1 MVQQPE
7 SDDEATIETPRFEP
21 VPLPDDEF
29 KDQLAQVIPH
39 LRAFGRSLSGS
50 RDLAD
55 DLVQE
60 TLLKAWAAR
69 KRFQAGTNMRAWTFI
84 ILRNLFL
91 SQMRRA
97 RFKGE
102 WDEITASKLLAAPA
116 SQDRHVELG
125 DMQRA
130 LLHLPQPQREALI
143 LVGAG
148 GFAYEE
154 AAEICGCAVGT
165 IKSRVARGRVA
176 LEDLLTDGKLPSR
189 REHETDG
196 SRTALQSIMSEV
208 DELSRDRDPREC
220 SRIPTGEI
228 GAVARLSQASRYD
241 GFSRVCAEQ
250 SPRTSSSE
258 RTSPSI
264 AKAWRRALPTPAWTV
279 GGATFTNRLE
289 EACTMASILG
299 LSVFTCLRT
308 RRERP
313 EFQTLRALNVTDL
326 GCCMNET
333 QSERSG

>member
-1 MVQQPE
+1 MAGAKPAEQE
-7 SDDEATIETPRFEP
+7 IDDRERTDW
-21 VPLPDDEF
+21 VPLSDPEF

-116 SQDRHVELG
+116 SQDRHIELS

-176 LEDLLTDGKLPSR
+176 LEALMTEGKLPSR
-189 REHETDG
+189 REHPTSDR
-196 SRTALQSIMSEV
+196 SALQTIMNEV
-208 DELSRDRDPREC
+208 DELSRDRDP
-220 SRIPTGEI
+220 
-228 GAVARLSQASRYD
+228 
-241 GFSRVCAEQ
+241 
-250 SPRTSSSE
+250 
-258 RTSPSI
+258 
-264 AKAWRRALPTPAWTV
+264 V
-279 GGATFTNRLE
+279 GRDE
-289 EACTMASILG
+289 EAD
-299 LSVFTCLRT
+299 
-308 RRERP
+308 
-313 EFQTLRALNVTDL
+313 RA
-326 GCCMNET
+326 
-333 QSERSG
+333 

>member
-1 MVQQPE
+1 MTHAQQAGGRVTGWGRV
-7 SDDEATIETPRFEP
+7 SDEYADQPVDEVRPEP
-21 VPLPDDEF
+21 VPLSDADF
-29 KDQLAQVIPH
+29 KDQLAAVIPH

-102 WDEITASKLLAAPA
+102 WDELTASKLLAAPA
-116 SQDRHVELG
+116 SQDRHIELG

-176 LEDLLTDGKLPSR
+176 LEQLLSSGKLPSR
-189 REHETDG
+189 RQHRSDPDK
-196 SRTALQSIMSEV
+196 SALQEIMGEV
-208 DELSRDRDPREC
+208 DELSRDR
-220 SRIPTGEI
+220 G
-228 GAVARLSQASRYD
+228 
-241 GFSRVCAEQ
+241 
-250 SPRTSSSE
+250 
-258 RTSPSI
+258 
-264 AKAWRRALPTPAWTV
+264 
-279 GGATFTNRLE
+279 
-289 EACTMASILG
+289 
-299 LSVFTCLRT
+299 
-308 RRERP
+308 
-313 EFQTLRALNVTDL
+313 
-326 GCCMNET
+326 
-333 QSERSG
+333 

>member
-1 MVQQPE
+1 LTEETGPRPLPHRMADISIAYNGGSLAQQPE
-7 SDDEATIETPRFEP
+7 SDDEDDIETPRFEP

-102 WDEITASKLLAAPA
+102 WDEITASKMLAAPA
-116 SQDRHVELG
+116 SQDRHVELT

-176 LEDLLTDGKLPSR
+176 LEALLTDGKLPSR
-189 REHETDG
+189 REHENEG
-196 SRTALQSIMSEV
+196 GRSALQSIMSEV
-208 DELSRDRDPREC
+208 DELSRDRDPR
-220 SRIPTGEI
+220 
-228 GAVARLSQASRYD
+228 L
-241 GFSRVCAEQ
+241 
-250 SPRTSSSE
+250 
-258 RTSPSI
+258 
-264 AKAWRRALPTPAWTV
+264 
-279 GGATFTNRLE
+279 
-289 EACTMASILG
+289 
-299 LSVFTCLRT
+299 
-308 RRERP
+308 
-313 EFQTLRALNVTDL
+313 
-326 GCCMNET
+326 
-333 QSERSG
+333 

>member
-1 MVQQPE
+1 MADSSTAYSDGGSLGQQPE
-7 SDDEATIETPRFEP
+7 PSDGDEEKERFEP
-21 VPLPDDEF
+21 VPLPDNEF

-102 WDEITASKLLAAPA
+102 WDEITASKMLAAPA
-116 SQDRHVELG
+116 SQDRHVELT

-176 LEDLLTDGKLPSR
+176 LEALLTDGKLPSR
-189 REHETDG
+189 REHENEG
-196 SRTALQSIMSEV
+196 GRSALQSIMSEV
-208 DELSRDRDPREC
+208 DELSRDREP
-220 SRIPTGEI
+220 
-228 GAVARLSQASRYD
+228 
-241 GFSRVCAEQ
+241 
-250 SPRTSSSE
+250 
-258 RTSPSI
+258 
-264 AKAWRRALPTPAWTV
+264 
-279 GGATFTNRLE
+279 E
-289 EACTMASILG
+289 E
-299 LSVFTCLRT
+299 
-308 RRERP
+308 
-313 EFQTLRALNVTDL
+313 
-326 GCCMNET
+326 
-333 QSERSG
+333 

>member
-1 MVQQPE
+1 MIDSAITDIATIFVDGGSLSQQPAV
-7 SDDEATIETPRFEP
+7 SDDAEEERPEHVA
-21 VPLPDDEF
+21 LPDDEF

-176 LEDLLTDGKLPSR
+176 LENLLTEGKLPSR
-189 REHETDG
+189 RDHESDG
-196 SRTALQSIMSEV
+196 SSSVLQSIMSEV
-208 DELSRDRDPREC
+208 DELSRDRDPR
-220 SRIPTGEI
+220 G
-228 GAVARLSQASRYD
+228 
-241 GFSRVCAEQ
+241 
-250 SPRTSSSE
+250 
-258 RTSPSI
+258 
-264 AKAWRRALPTPAWTV
+264 
-279 GGATFTNRLE
+279 
-289 EACTMASILG
+289 
-299 LSVFTCLRT
+299 
-308 RRERP
+308 
-313 EFQTLRALNVTDL
+313 
-326 GCCMNET
+326 
-333 QSERSG
+333 

>member
-1 MVQQPE
+1 MSEKSDVQAPE
-7 SDDEATIETPRFEP
+7 AAHEP
-21 VPLPDDEF
+21 VPLPDGEF
-29 KDQLAQVIPH
+29 KEQLAGVIPH
-39 LRAFGRSLSGS
+39 LRAFGRSLSGN

-102 WDEITASKLLAAPA
+102 WDDVTAAKILAAPA
-116 SQDRHVELG
+116 SQDRHIELG

-154 AAEICGCAVGT
+154 AAQICGCAVGT

-176 LEDLLTDGKLPSR
+176 LESLLSGGEMSSR
-189 REHETDG
+189 RQHKTDPNK
-196 SRTALQSIMSEV
+196 SALQAIMREV
-208 DELSRDRDPREC
+208 DELSRDAMPKPEEPDD
-220 SRIPTGEI
+220 EI
-228 GAVARLSQASRYD
+228 
-241 GFSRVCAEQ
+241 
-250 SPRTSSSE
+250 
-258 RTSPSI
+258 
-264 AKAWRRALPTPAWTV
+264 
-279 GGATFTNRLE
+279 
-289 EACTMASILG
+289 
-299 LSVFTCLRT
+299 
-308 RRERP
+308 
-313 EFQTLRALNVTDL
+313 
-326 GCCMNET
+326 
-333 QSERSG
+333 

>member
-1 MVQQPE
+1 MLAIAVATPISGKGRFHPAHASKRDRMSQSEQPE
-7 SDDEATIETPRFEP
+7 DTGTEAPYEHVSLSDP
-21 VPLPDDEF
+21 EF
-29 KDQLAQVIPH
+29 KTQLATVIPH

-84 ILRNLFL
+84 ILRNLYL

-102 WDEITASKLLAAPA
+102 WDDLVADRLLAAPA
-116 SQDRHVELG
+116 SQDRHVELS

-154 AAEICGCAVGT
+154 AAEICQVAVGT

-176 LEDLLTDGKLPSR
+176 LEHLLTEGQLPSR
-189 REHETDG
+189 RIEPGTADG
-196 SRTALQSIMSEV
+196 KSALDTIMGEV
-208 DELSRDRDPREC
+208 EELSR
-220 SRIPTGEI
+220 
-228 GAVARLSQASRYD
+228 
-241 GFSRVCAEQ
+241 
-250 SPRTSSSE
+250 E
-258 RTSPSI
+258 RGDFT
-264 AKAWRRALPTPAWTV
+264 AK
-279 GGATFTNRLE
+279 
-289 EACTMASILG
+289 
-299 LSVFTCLRT
+299 
-308 RRERP
+308 
-313 EFQTLRALNVTDL
+313 
-326 GCCMNET
+326 
-333 QSERSG
+333 

>member
-1 MVQQPE
+1 MSRAIEQRVGKLAETSEVQGQVAVRAE
-7 SDDEATIETPRFEP
+7 WE
-21 VPLPDDEF
+21 PLPDDEF
-29 KDQLAQVIPH
+29 KEQLGAVIPH

-102 WDEITASKLLAAPA
+102 WDDVTAAKILSAPA
-116 SQDRHVELG
+116 SQDRHIELG

-130 LLHLPQPQREALI
+130 LQQLPQPQREALI

-154 AAEICGCAVGT
+154 AAQICGCAVGT

-176 LEDLLTDGKLPSR
+176 LENLMNGNALDSR
-189 REHETDG
+189 RQHKTDPDK
-196 SRTALQSIMSEV
+196 SALQTIMGEV
-208 DELSRDRDPREC
+208 DEL
-220 SRIPTGEI
+220 
-228 GAVARLSQASRYD
+228 
-241 GFSRVCAEQ
+241 
-250 SPRTSSSE
+250 
-258 RTSPSI
+258 
-264 AKAWRRALPTPAWTV
+264 AKDMMPTPDE
-279 GGATFTNRLE
+279 GDE
-289 EACTMASILG
+289 DE
-299 LSVFTCLRT
+299 
-308 RRERP
+308 
-313 EFQTLRALNVTDL
+313 
-326 GCCMNET
+326 
-333 QSERSG
+333 

>member
-1 MVQQPE
+1 MSEISTAYNGGSLVQQPE
-7 SDDEATIETPRFEP
+7 IDEDDNETPRFEP

-102 WDEITASKLLAAPA
+102 WDEITASKMLAAPA
-116 SQDRHVELG
+116 SQDRHVELT

-176 LEDLLTDGKLPSR
+176 LEALLTDGKLPSR
-189 REHETDG
+189 REHENEG
-196 SRTALQSIMSEV
+196 GRSALQSIMSEV
-208 DELSRDRDPREC
+208 DELSRDRDPR
-220 SRIPTGEI
+220 
-228 GAVARLSQASRYD
+228 L
-241 GFSRVCAEQ
+241 
-250 SPRTSSSE
+250 
-258 RTSPSI
+258 
-264 AKAWRRALPTPAWTV
+264 
-279 GGATFTNRLE
+279 
-289 EACTMASILG
+289 
-299 LSVFTCLRT
+299 
-308 RRERP
+308 
-313 EFQTLRALNVTDL
+313 
-326 GCCMNET
+326 
-333 QSERSG
+333 

>member
-1 MVQQPE
+1 MT
-7 SDDEATIETPRFEP
+7 SDEDDDDYVEPPRSEP
-21 VPLPDDEF
+21 VPLPDNEF
-29 KDQLAQVIPH
+29 KDQLGAVIPH

-102 WDEITASKLLAAPA
+102 WDDITAAKILAAPA
-116 SQDRHVELG
+116 SQDKHIELG

-176 LEDLLTDGKLPSR
+176 LEALLTGGKLPSR
-189 REHETDG
+189 RQHITDPN
-196 SRTALQSIMSEV
+196 RTALQTIMSQV
-208 DELSRDRDPREC
+208 DELSRERDAVP
-220 SRIPTGEI
+220 GEI
-228 GAVARLSQASRYD
+228 A
-241 GFSRVCAEQ
+241 
-250 SPRTSSSE
+250 
-258 RTSPSI
+258 
-264 AKAWRRALPTPAWTV
+264 
-279 GGATFTNRLE
+279 
-289 EACTMASILG
+289 
-299 LSVFTCLRT
+299 
-308 RRERP
+308 
-313 EFQTLRALNVTDL
+313 
-326 GCCMNET
+326 
-333 QSERSG
+333 

>member
-1 MVQQPE
+1 MTKDSRKDEPPAE
-7 SDDEATIETPRFEP
+7 SRPDP

-39 LRAFGRSLSGS
+39 LRAFGRSLSGN
-50 RDLAD
+50 RDTAD

-102 WDEITASKLLAAPA
+102 WDDVTAAKILSAPA
-116 SQDRHVELG
+116 DQDKHVDLG

-130 LLHLPQPQREALI
+130 LLELPQPQREALI

-154 AAEICGCAVGT
+154 AAQICGCAVGT

-176 LEDLLTDGKLPSR
+176 LENLMASDTLPSR
-189 REHETDG
+189 RQHKSEAG
-196 SRTALQSIMSEV
+196 KSALQEIMGEV
-208 DELSRDRDPREC
+208 DNLSKD
-220 SRIPTGEI
+220 
-228 GAVARLSQASRYD
+228 
-241 GFSRVCAEQ
+241 
-250 SPRTSSSE
+250 
-258 RTSPSI
+258 
-264 AKAWRRALPTPAWTV
+264 
-279 GGATFTNRLE
+279 N
-289 EACTMASILG
+289 
-299 LSVFTCLRT
+299 
-308 RRERP
+308 
-313 EFQTLRALNVTDL
+313 
-326 GCCMNET
+326 
-333 QSERSG
+333 

>member
-1 MVQQPE
+1 MLTGWGFVAEELDEQTA
-7 SDDEATIETPRFEP
+7 DEAKEAAPTEWVSLSDP
-21 VPLPDDEF
+21 EF
-29 KDQLAQVIPH
+29 KEQLAAVIPH

-102 WDEITASKLLAAPA
+102 WDELTASKILAAPA
-116 SQDRHVELG
+116 SQDRHIELS

-130 LLHLPQPQREALI
+130 LMHLPQPQREALI

-176 LEDLLTDGKLPSR
+176 LEGLLSSGKLPSR
-189 REHETDG
+189 RQHRTDPNK
-196 SRTALQSIMSEV
+196 SALQTIMGEV
-208 DELSRDRDPREC
+208 DDLSRDHEGLE
-220 SRIPTGEI
+220 TGTHEI
-228 GAVARLSQASRYD
+228 
-241 GFSRVCAEQ
+241 
-250 SPRTSSSE
+250 
-258 RTSPSI
+258 
-264 AKAWRRALPTPAWTV
+264 
-279 GGATFTNRLE
+279 
-289 EACTMASILG
+289 
-299 LSVFTCLRT
+299 
-308 RRERP
+308 
-313 EFQTLRALNVTDL
+313 
-326 GCCMNET
+326 
-333 QSERSG
+333 